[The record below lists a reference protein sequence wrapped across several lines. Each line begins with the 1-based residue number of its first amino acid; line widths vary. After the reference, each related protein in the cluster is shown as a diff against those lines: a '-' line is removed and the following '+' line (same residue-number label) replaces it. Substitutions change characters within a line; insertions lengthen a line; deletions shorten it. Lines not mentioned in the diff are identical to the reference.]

1 MRGGLSM
8 ELRMSREALVLAPTF
23 ILTCAIA
30 TFSVQKRCDG
40 KGRPFGPSSR
50 RWTVLVIALTSILS
64 VSGAVVLAVL
74 GRHIPDALLGIGIA
88 APGSLA
94 LGKIREGIPER
105 RNAYSAALTLWLGW
119 LLARMSEGMAEDK
132 QRWCE
137 RHVDDA
143 WQPEELIMAARAYHH
158 YLNDRLSGED
168 RKRYRIH
175 ALLKDVEDRL
185 HVVLRIDAHAPRT
198 RIATALRTSLGRDTR
213 YLRYLDDPTLLGDRL
228 EHDARRALE
237 RLVAVAYLT
246 DLHRRFERYK
256 PPARRLSP
264 EAAGP
269 AGSPRWHP

>member
-1 MRGGLSM
+1 
-8 ELRMSREALVLAPTF
+8 MSREALVLAPTF

-30 TFSVQKRCDG
+30 TLSVQMRCDG

-50 RWTVLVIALTSILS
+50 RWAVLVVALTSILS
-64 VSGAVVLAVL
+64 VSGAVILAVL
-74 GRHIPDALLGIGIA
+74 GQRIPVALLGLGVA

-105 RNAYSAALTLWLGW
+105 RNGYSAALTLWLGW

-132 QRWCE
+132 QKWCE

-143 WQPEELIMAARAYHH
+143 WQPDELIMAARTYHH
-158 YLNDRLSGED
+158 YLNERLPGED

-175 ALLKDVEDRL
+175 ALLKEVENRL
-185 HVVLRIDAHAPRT
+185 DVVLRIDAHAPRS
-198 RIATALRTSLGRDTR
+198 RIAAVLKTSLGRDTR
-213 YLRYLDDPTLLGDRL
+213 YLRYIDDLTLLGSRL

-246 DLHRRFERYK
+246 DLRRFERYE
-256 PPARRLSP
+256 PPARLSP
-264 EAAGP
+264 EPAGP
-269 AGSPRWHP
+269 AGAPRWHP